1 MDVGPTSRS
10 PTPTPSGLRLLDFS
24 LRLFLVASQLPLA
37 EWRTSDAFSDLRR
50 KNTRPVFLGTSFPAK
65 TERTAEKAEQSSR
78 WGGGVGVERG
88 GGFRRACR
96 AVTSLVPIHSHVQI
110 LAVRLKSGSRRLVRL
125 RGLILGNQLQFDNV
139 WWKLDQSA
147 LGFGLS
153 ESLAWGAGGSRAA
166 GGETRVHRVHWR
178 LRLRTKVFR
187 TGDVAARCL
196 KHRTGTNLL

>member
-10 PTPTPSGLRLLDFS
+10 PTPTPSGPRLLDFS
-24 LRLFLVASQLPLA
+24 LRLFLVASRLPLA

-78 WGGGVGVERG
+78 WGGGVGVEGG

-110 LAVRLKSGSRRLVRL
+110 RAARLKSGSRRLVRL

-147 LGFGLS
+147 LGFDLS
-153 ESLAWGAGGSRAA
+153 ESLGGSRAA

-187 TGDVAARCL
+187 TGDVDARCL
-196 KHRTGTNLL
+196 KPRTGTNLL